1 MYQLN
6 IIAGRRIAQERQFK
20 GITGQQVADSL
31 GVHPTTI
38 VHYERGVNSMTLNRF
53 LHICDFLGA
62 DAADVV
68 KAIMD
73 EAGSL
78 DDLHDAGTPE
88 PPRQFAVPRKTWRR
102 KAKANP
108 VS

>member
-6 IIAGRRIAQERQFK
+6 IIAGRRIAQQRSLK
-20 GITGQQVADSL
+20 KVTGQQVADEL

-53 LHICDFLGA
+53 LHICDFLEV

-68 KAIMD
+68 KAIME

-78 DDLHDAGTPE
+78 DDLYDAGTPE

-102 KAKANP
+102 KAKADP